1 MLDYKVKIGLIPVR
15 RDTTPRKGI
24 FNWEKAEERGKKNIK
39 YIKEHFSDENVSFID
54 LEGITESQLLFS
66 EDDVPMVAEKFR
78 EAKVDAVLFINANF
92 GPEETVAL
100 AAKAIGKPVM
110 IWAPIDDEFE
120 PDGSRWTDSQCG
132 LFAVS
137 RQLQRRNIKF
147 SYIETCAVEDEPFTK
162 GFKDFIAVACMVKNF
177 KDMRVGQMGLR
188 PKPFCSVM
196 FNDAELLQKFGIQ
209 IVPINNVVM
218 RKKFDEVMAEDS
230 KELNDGAK
238 LILSRYIAQD
248 DFTEE
253 KAKMVYA
260 LVEVYKWM
268 FAEYKLDV
276 ICAECW
282 SALMKDLGGIGVFPC
297 IAYSILADMG
307 YIISCESDMNGVLT
321 MALLSCAS
329 LGKNP
334 PFFGEFTIRGLH
346 DRNAE
351 LIWHCGPFA
360 YSLKKEGEQAKC
372 CDQKQWFPVK
382 DGHYTVSRIDQDN
395 GEYKLFIG
403 EFDTTDGPYT
413 TGTYL
418 WAKLDDFAKWERKLI
433 EGPYIHH
440 MAEIEGS
447 YGDAFKEFCKFVPGI
462 TADPVE

>member
-1 MLDYKVKIGLIPVR
+1 MLDYKVKIGLVGVR

-24 FNWEKAEERGKKNIK
+24 FNWGKAEARGRKNIQ
-39 YIKEHFSDENVSFID
+39 YIQEHFADENVTFIGM
-54 LEGITESQLLFS
+54 EGINDSGLLFS
-66 EDDVPMVAEKFR
+66 DADGEKVIEKFHA
-78 EAKVDAVLFINANF
+78 EKVDAVLFINCNF
-92 GPEETVAL
+92 GPEEVVAMV
-100 AAKAIGKPVM
+100 AAKLGKPVM
-110 IWAPIDDEFE
+110 IWAPIDDAFE
-120 PDGSRWTDSQCG
+120 EDGTRWTDSQCG

-137 RQLQRRNIKF
+137 RQLQRRNVPF
-147 SYIETCAVEDEPFTK
+147 SYIQTCAVEDEAFTN
-162 GFKDFIAVACMVKNF
+162 GFRNFISVACMVKNF

-209 IVPINNVVM
+209 IIPINNVVM
-218 RKKFDEVMAEDS
+218 RKKFDEVMAENS
-230 KELNDGAK
+230 AELNAGTQ
-238 LILSRYIAQD
+238 LILDRYISTDMDA
-248 DFTEE
+248 E
-253 KAKMVYA
+253 KAKKVYA

-268 FAEYKLDV
+268 FEEYRLDV

-282 SALMKDLGGIGVFPC
+282 SALMADFGGIGVMPC

-334 PFFGEFTIRGLH
+334 PFFGEFTVRGLH
-346 DRNAE
+346 DPNAE

-360 YSLKKEGEQAKC
+360 YSLKEKGCVAHSL
-372 CDQKQWFPVK
+372 DQKQWFHVK
-382 DGHYTVSRIDQDN
+382 DGHYTVSRLDQEA
-395 GEYKLFIG
+395 GKYKVFVG
-403 EFDTTDGPYT
+403 EFDTMDGPYT

-418 WAKLDDFAKWERKLI
+418 WAKLPDLPKWEKKLI

-447 YGDAFKEFCKFVPGI
+447 YTEAFREFCKFVPEL
-462 TADPVE
+462 TFDPVE

>member
-1 MLDYKVKIGLIPVR
+1 MLDYKVKIGLVPVR

-24 FNWEKAEERGKKNIK
+24 FNWGKAEERGRKNVK
-39 YIKEHFSDENVSFID
+39 YIRENFENENVSFID
-54 LEGITESQLLFS
+54 LEGIIESGLLFS
-66 EDDVPMVAEKFR
+66 ENDVEKVYEKFTK
-78 EAKVDAVLFINANF
+78 EKVDAILFINSNF

-100 AAKAIGKPVM
+100 LAKKMGKPVL
-110 IWAPIDDEFE
+110 IWAPIDDAIEE
-120 PDGSRWTDSQCG
+120 DGTRWTDSQCG

-137 RQLQRRNIKF
+137 RQLQRRNVPF
-147 SYIETCAVEDEPFTK
+147 SYIETCAVDEKPFLD
-162 GFKDFIAVACMVKNF
+162 GFKNFISVACMVKNF

-209 IVPINNVVM
+209 VIPVNNVVM

-230 KELNDGAK
+230 AELNDGAK
-238 LILSRYIAQD
+238 LILSRYIAED
-248 DFTEE
+248 DMDME
-253 KAKMVYA
+253 KAKKVYA
-260 LVEVYKWM
+260 LVLVYKWM
-268 FAEYKLDV
+268 FSEYNLDV

-282 SALMKDLGGIGVFPC
+282 SALMADLGGIGVFPC

-334 PFFGEFTIRGLH
+334 PFFGEFTVRGLK
-346 DRNAE
+346 DRNSE

-360 YSLKKEGEQAKC
+360 YSLKKEGCEAHC
-372 CDQKQWFPVK
+372 LDQKQWFNVK
-382 DGHYTVSRIDQDN
+382 DGHYTVSRIDQLN
-395 GEYKLFIG
+395 GKYTLFIG

-440 MAEIEGS
+440 MAEIEGG
-447 YGDAFKEFCKFVPGI
+447 YAEALKEFCKFMPEVE
-462 TADPVE
+462 ADPV

>member
-1 MLDYKVKIGLIPVR
+1 MLNYNVKIGLVPVR

-24 FNWEKAEERGKKNIK
+24 FNWGKAEERGKANIK
-39 YIKEHFSDENVSFID
+39 YIRENFENEKVSFID
-54 LEGITESQLLFS
+54 LTYITESGLLFS
-66 EDDVPMVAEKFR
+66 EDDVPKVAEVFKK
-78 EAKVDAVLFINANF
+78 EKVDAILFINANF

-100 AAKAIGKPVM
+100 LAKEMGKPVL
-110 IWAPIDDEFE
+110 IWAPIDDDIEE
-120 PDGSRWTDSQCG
+120 DGTRWTDSQCG

-137 RQLQRRNIKF
+137 RQLQRRNLPF
-147 SYIETCAVEDEPFTK
+147 SYIETCKVNEEPFLK
-162 GFKDFIAVACMVKNF
+162 GFKNFISVACMVKNF

-218 RKKFDEVMAEDS
+218 RKKFDEIMAENS
-230 KELNDGAK
+230 EELNDGAK
-238 LILSRYIAQD
+238 LILSRYIAED
-248 DFTEE
+248 DFDNE
-253 KAKMVYA
+253 KAKKVYG
-260 LVEVYKWM
+260 LVLVYKWM
-268 FAEYKLDV
+268 FKEYKLDV

-282 SALMKDLGGIGVFPC
+282 SALMADLGGIGVFPC

-321 MALLSCAS
+321 MALLSCAC
-329 LGKNP
+329 LGENP
-334 PFFGEFTIRGLH
+334 PFFGEFTVRGLK
-346 DRNAE
+346 DRNSE

-360 YSLKKEGEQAKC
+360 YSLKKEDCEAHC
-372 CDQKQWFPVK
+372 LDQKQWFNVK
-382 DGHYTVSRIDQDN
+382 DGHYTVSRLDQEA
-395 GEYKLFIG
+395 GKYKLFIG

-418 WAKLDDFAKWERKLI
+418 WAKLNDFAKWERKLI

-440 MAEIEGS
+440 MAEVEGG
-447 YGDAFKEFCKFVPGI
+447 YGEVLKEFCKFMPEI
-462 TADPVE
+462 EADPV